1 MSGKLGYA
9 PEGKAE
15 GPVFGGGIGALN
27 VGAEPG
33 VVEGWAGDWTFGVV
47 DGAAAGTL
55 SGPSLLGTGGRLIDA
70 VGIDGIAGAADG
82 TAATFVGKAGA
93 GIWLLGIA
101 GVGPG
106 AGPLV

>member
-1 MSGKLGYA
+1 M
-9 PEGKAE
+9 
-15 GPVFGGGIGALN
+15 FGGGIGALN
-27 VGAEPG
+27 VGAELA
-33 VVEGWAGDWTFGVV
+33 VMEGCTGGWMFGVV

-55 SGPSLLGTGGRLIDA
+55 SGTSLLGSAGKIVA
-70 VGIDGIAGAADG
+70 VVDSEGIAGAAG
-82 TAATFVGKAGA
+82 GAAIFVGKAGA

>member
-1 MSGKLGYA
+1 M
-9 PEGKAE
+9 
-15 GPVFGGGIGALN
+15 FGGGIGALN
-27 VGAEPG
+27 VGAEAG
-33 VVEGWAGDWTFGVV
+33 VVEGCAGDWALGVV

-55 SGPSLLGTGGRLIDA
+55 SGPSLLGMGGRLVDA
-70 VGIDGIAGAADG
+70 VGIEGIAGAADG
-82 TAATFVGKAGA
+82 AATCVGKAGA